1 MQQLPPLLMRAGYWK
16 PIEEEIDRVL
26 RELIYKPLLRLLASE
41 HPEYHNAKVESLL
54 DAVRE
59 GLVWYQDG
67 RFSGTFNAKISAD
80 LKKLGAQFHGR
91 SKTWT
96 LEPELVPPDIRIAQA
111 RADSR
116 YDALRRGFLKTL
128 AEANI
133 DSIDKLSKIAD
144 NYKKTIEWMNGD
156 FEKAVRAISIP
167 PKLTE
172 AQRAIIADEWGRNL
186 NKYIKSW
193 ADKTIFELRDLVQ
206 ANTFAGRRAEA
217 LEDVIRENYGV
228 SQRKAQ
234 FLARQ
239 ETSLLMSKFRE
250 TRYGQIGVKRYRWST
265 SHDERVRSDHKHL
278 NGKVFSFDSPPVTN
292 ARTGARNNPGE
303 DFGCRCVAVGL
314 VD

>member
-1 MQQLPPLLMRAGYWK
+1 MSRITYVVRDGELVEKYLAGPLHDG
-16 PIEEEIDRVL
+16 
-26 RELIYKPLLRLLASE
+26 S
-41 HPEYHNAKVESLL
+41 
-54 DAVRE
+54 DAPNVIRDTMDPT
-59 GLVWYQDG
+59 LNHADG
-67 RFSGTFNAKISAD
+67 R
-80 LKKLGAQFHGR
+80 
-91 SKTWT
+91 
-96 LEPELVPPDIRIAQA
+96 
-111 RADSR
+111 R
-116 YDALRRGFLKTL
+116 YD
-128 AEANI
+128 
-133 DSIDKLSKIAD
+133 SKRA
-144 NYKKTIEWMNGD
+144 
-156 FEKAVRAISIP
+156 FEKAVRAISIS

-172 AQRAIIADEWGRNL
+172 AQRDIIADEWGRNL

-193 ADKTIFELRDLVQ
+193 ADKTIFELRDRVQ

-250 TRYGQIGVKRYRWST
+250 TRYGQIGVRRYRWST

-278 NGKVFSFDSPPVTN
+278 NGKVFSFDSPPVTD